1 MVIAINIARIAMRA
15 TGIVALCYSFF
26 FYILKREI
34 APCGKAEIFTTN
46 VIEMPITLLV
56 MASMRYAVRFQKNG
70 SRGFSSRIKRILF
83 IMTIVAVLTM
93 ALLCINLETIMR
105 NAPFNPVLMWL
116 VQIVIFIPF
125 LFPDYFIP
133 FNGISGIARRLVE
146 SRNERK
152 RFLTGMTAAIAL
164 LAAIIF
170 IDQMINDYVVN
181 HPYSA
186 RIILPAT
193 SEKETPPERG
203 SFPSPQSAA
212 LSKPLSEFH
221 QTFLETATESEEAVC
236 ALAEKLSAN
245 VSTQERGQAAS
256 ELNQVMDELL
266 DRPVIPADYGATM
279 AALYRNTSN
288 DVIARDF
295 AVQHIGLYAQALNR
309 GGIYDL
315 ESDDAHDCRDTLFA
329 AAAETKTI
337 IAAAAFRAL
346 FDMSAFDPH
355 IDNRRLDAMLV
366 SCVGDA
372 AAATAARVMAAQL
385 CGERGVT
392 SAMPALKGILA
403 DAAAPATLRRAA
415 KWSLSRLT
423 GDSP

>member
-15 TGIVALCYSFF
+15 TGIIALYHSFY
-26 FYILKREI
+26 FYVLKSEI

-46 VIEMPITLLV
+46 IIEMPITLLV

-170 IDQMINDYVVN
+170 IFEMIDDYVAN
-181 HPYSA
+181 HPCSA
-186 RIILPAT
+186 RIIIPNTKRKANHLE
-193 SEKETPPERG
+193 SPPF
-203 SFPSPQSAA
+203 FPPQSAA
-212 LSKPLSEFH
+212 LSKPLSGL
-221 QTFLETATESEEAVC
+221 QQAPLETATVPEEAVC
-236 ALAEKLSAN
+236 VLAEQPSADA
-245 VSTQERGQAAS
+245 SAQERGQAAS
-256 ELNQVMDELL
+256 DKNQLMDALL
-266 DRPVIPADYGATM
+266 DLPAIPTDYGETM
-279 AALYRNTSN
+279 SALYRDKFWSQDEFGNY
-288 DVIARDF
+288 IAGFQAGYANVRGLLSGVKLGGWLWSAIPGGEPIGDRESIPMINQGFHDGQRYRDS
-295 AVQHIGLYAQALNR
+295 Q
-309 GGIYDL
+309 
-315 ESDDAHDCRDTLFA
+315 
-329 AAAETKTI
+329 K
-337 IAAAAFRAL
+337 
-346 FDMSAFDPH
+346 
-355 IDNRRLDAMLV
+355 
-366 SCVGDA
+366 
-372 AAATAARVMAAQL
+372 
-385 CGERGVT
+385 
-392 SAMPALKGILA
+392 
-403 DAAAPATLRRAA
+403 
-415 KWSLSRLT
+415 
-423 GDSP
+423 

>member
-1 MVIAINIARIAMRA
+1 
-15 TGIVALCYSFF
+15 
-26 FYILKREI
+26 
-34 APCGKAEIFTTN
+34 
-46 VIEMPITLLV
+46 MPIALLV

-170 IDQMINDYVVN
+170 IFEMIDDYVAN
-181 HPYSA
+181 HPCSA
-186 RIILPAT
+186 RIIIPNTKRKANHLE
-193 SEKETPPERG
+193 SPPF
-203 SFPSPQSAA
+203 FPPQSAA
-212 LSKPLSEFH
+212 LSKPLSGL
-221 QTFLETATESEEAVC
+221 QQAPLETATVPEEAVC
-236 ALAEKLSAN
+236 ALAEQPSADA
-245 VSTQERGQAAS
+245 SSQERGQAAS
-256 ELNQVMDELL
+256 DKNQLMDELL
-266 DRPVIPADYGATM
+266 DRPVSPADYGATM
-279 AALYRNTSN
+279 AALYGDTSN

-309 GGIYDL
+309 SGTYDPD
-315 ESDDAHDCRDTLFA
+315 SDDARQCRDALLA
-329 AAAETKTI
+329 AAAETRTV

-346 FDMSAFDPH
+346 SDVSAFDPH
-355 IDNRRLDAMLV
+355 IDGKRLDAMLV

-385 CGERGVT
+385 CGERRIPAAQ
-392 SAMPALKGILA
+392 SALKRLL
-403 DAAAPATLRRAA
+403 DDPSTPETLRRAA
-415 KWSLSRLT
+415 QWSLSPRR
-423 GDSP
+423 